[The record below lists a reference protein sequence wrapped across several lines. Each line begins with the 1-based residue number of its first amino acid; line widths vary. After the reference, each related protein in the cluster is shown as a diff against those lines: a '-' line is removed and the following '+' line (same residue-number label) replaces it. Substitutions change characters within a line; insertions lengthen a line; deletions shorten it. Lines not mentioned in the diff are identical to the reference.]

1 MSLPRP
7 LVRSSQV
14 AALAFLLWLGFRGFA
29 PAPPVGPF
37 LDPVHGV
44 WAVPRGA
51 TLSAREASRVP
62 SLGAEVRIV
71 YDDRGVPHIF
81 ATSVEDATR
90 ALGFVVAR
98 DRLFQMEL
106 ATRASA
112 GRLTELAG
120 DRALDVDRAQRSLGL
135 PWAAERKL
143 AAMDTTSEGW
153 RVIHAYAEGVNA
165 WIG

>member
-7 LVRSSQV
+7 LVRSSQF
-14 AALAFLLWLGFRGFA
+14 AALALALFLGFRGFA
-29 PAPPVGPF
+29 PAPPLGPF

-51 TLSAREASRVP
+51 ELAGRDTAHITALGGDVRV
-62 SLGAEVRIV
+62 V

-106 ATRASA
+106 ATRAAA

-120 DRALDVDRAQRSLGL
+120 DRALEVDRAQRSLGL
-135 PWAAERKL
+135 PWARSEER
-143 AAMDTTSEGW
+143 
-153 RVIHAYAEGVNA
+153 RVGKECRARWARG
-165 WIG
+165 